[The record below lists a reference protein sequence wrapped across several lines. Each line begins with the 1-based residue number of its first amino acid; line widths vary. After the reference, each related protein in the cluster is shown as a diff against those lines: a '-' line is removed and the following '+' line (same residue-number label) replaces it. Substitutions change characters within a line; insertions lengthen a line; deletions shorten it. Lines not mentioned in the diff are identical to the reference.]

1 VGISVSGVSPEG
13 DVAIKFNQ
21 EMVVPPFVAAMDLNK
36 ESKQRRLLLAL
47 AEVDPAEFLEVDIAK
62 QDDAAPSE
70 SRYGIGLKEW
80 TARGLALRLDFENPT
95 ETSQGKNRDQ
105 LRVKVKAPEFFV
117 SAESGETLMA
127 HNAATG
133 SSIPAQLPKG
143 VSLEKVTG

>member
-70 SRYGIGLKEW
+70 ASYGIGLKEW
-80 TARGLALRLDFENPT
+80 TARGMTLRLDFENPT
-95 ETSQGKNRDQ
+95 ETSQGKNMDQ